1 MRFGPLSP
9 TDFFSSQRA
18 NPALLSA
25 SPTLNE
31 PAQKFFFQFHLS
43 TQNMATLQQL
53 PVISAGLSANACL
66 VILGVCAF
74 LFSAWISARRLN
86 LPPGPKSV
94 PFIGNLHQIS
104 FHSQELCFADWGRIF
119 GDVVY
124 FKIFGRPMV
133 VLNTLKAAQDLME
146 QRSVNYSCR
155 PRFVLL
161 AEMMGWD
168 SSLPQLPYGPRF
180 RKHRR
185 LILDHFNRGVNSFR
199 PTQRDEAYILLR
211 DLLETPDAFLQ
222 HIRRFAAG
230 TIMKITYGHTVRSN
244 DELYVRLAEEA
255 GMDTVTGGSPGS
267 VLVDFFPALRHIPTW
282 MPGAGFKRHA
292 LRTRIKV
299 RNMHDT
305 PYEMVRKA
313 TAAGTAIPSFTS
325 TLISDNL
332 AAGTSPVHDEED
344 IKGVAGTLYGAAADT
359 TSATLATFFLAMILH
374 PEVFAKA
381 QAEID
386 RVVGT
391 DRLPDFQ
398 DRTSLPYVESLV
410 KEVYRWH
417 CPVPLAVPHRSIKDD
432 QYRGYDIP
440 ADTMII
446 PNVWAMTRDEQM
458 YPEADLFNPERF
470 MNQNG
475 KEADQTDPRD
485 FIFGFGRRECPGKV
499 FADANVWLV
508 SACIIA
514 AFQAPISRNE
524 FGEKVVPPTQ
534 FTSGFV
540 RHPVP
545 FACDIKPRSLLHSGV
560 IHDAVN
566 STHY

>member
-1 MRFGPLSP
+1 MTTLELLPALSPPLS
-9 TDFFSSQRA
+9 
-18 NPALLSA
+18 
-25 SPTLNE
+25 
-31 PAQKFFFQFHLS
+31 
-43 TQNMATLQQL
+43 
-53 PVISAGLSANACL
+53 VNACL
-66 VILGVCAF
+66 LFLGVCT
-74 LFSAWISARRLN
+74 LFFFRWISARRLDRRLN
-86 LPPGPKSV
+86 LPPGPAPD
-94 PFIGNLHQIS
+94 PFIGNLRQMS
-104 FHSQELCFADWGRIF
+104 LSNQELRFTEWASIF
-119 GDVVY
+119 GPVVY
-124 FKIFGRPMV
+124 FTVFGRPMI
-133 VLNTLKAAQDLME
+133 VLNTLKAARDLMD
-146 QRSVNYSCR
+146 QRSLNYSCR

-161 AEMMGWD
+161 VEMMGWD
-168 SSLPQLPYGPRF
+168 ASLPQLPYGPRF
-180 RKHRR
+180 RKQRR
-185 LILDHFNRGVNSFR
+185 LILDHFTRGLSSFR
-199 PTQRDEAYILLR
+199 PTQRTEAYVLLR
-211 DLLETPDAFLQ
+211 GLLQSPDAFLQ

-230 TIMKITYGHTVRSN
+230 TIMKITYGHTVRST

-255 GMDTVTGGSPGS
+255 GTDTVTSGSPGS

-292 LRTRIKV
+292 LRTRVKV
-299 RNMHDT
+299 RTMHDT
-305 PYEMVRKA
+305 PYEM
-313 TAAGTAIPSFTS
+313 AAGTAIPSLTS
-325 TLISDNL
+325 SLISENL
-332 AAGTSPVHDEED
+332 AAGKHPVHDEED
-344 IKGVAGTLYGAAADT
+344 IKGIAGTLYGAAADT
-359 TSATLATFFLAMILH
+359 TSATLAAFLLAMILH

-386 RVVGT
+386 RVIGP

-398 DRTSLPYVESLV
+398 DRTSLPYVESVV

-432 QYRGYDIP
+432 QYEGYDIP

-470 MNQNG
+470 VDQKG
-475 KEADQTDPRD
+475 TEADQPDPKD

-514 AFQAPISRNE
+514 AFQAPVSRNE
-524 FGEKVVPPTQ
+524 LGEKVLPPAK

-545 FACDIKPRSLLHSGV
+545 FSCDIKPRSLLHAGV
-560 IHDAVN
+560 IHEAIN
-566 STHY
+566 SMPH